1 MPNLD
6 NARALRMAFQGARA
20 LASGRPLA
28 LSLEVTHSCT
38 CDCAHCDKGGAIVGE
53 KLAPPERFGSIVREL
68 EPLFAQ
74 ISGGEPLLRRDI
86 HEIVRAVRLRPGYP
100 YVVFVTNASLL
111 TEEIYL
117 DLKRLGV
124 DEFSISLDF
133 PDERH
138 DANRVL
144 PGLYAHLQD
153 LIPKLAA
160 HGNRDI
166 TLISVIRADNLD
178 DLPALAEH
186 AVRWNVAINFTA
198 YTSLRTNDPSKSVR
212 GAEGLALLRRQI
224 DSLIRIKRR
233 SGRVFTAESV
243 LNRYYEYFAHDS
255 NLPPCR
261 AGIRSLVV
269 NPDGR
274 LAPCAMQPVS
284 FDTREELVRCFSR
297 SNQCGGCLVSL
308 RANTERTV
316 SQMVADGWRS
326 LRQIRAA
333 RKNDSR

>member
-1 MPNLD
+1 M
-6 NARALRMAFQGARA
+6 
-20 LASGRPLA
+20 
-28 LSLEVTHSCT
+28 
-38 CDCAHCDKGGAIVGE
+38 
-53 KLAPPERFGSIVREL
+53 
-68 EPLFAQ
+68 
-74 ISGGEPLLRRDI
+74 
-86 HEIVRAVRLRPGYP
+86 
-100 YVVFVTNASLL
+100 TNASLL

-212 GAEGLALLRRQI
+212 GAEPLALLRRQI
-224 DSLIRIKRR
+224 DSLIQIKRR
-233 SGRVFTAESV
+233 HREDLHGRVGPEPILRVLRARFESPAV
-243 LNRYYEYFAHDS
+243 PRRDP
-255 NLPPCR
+255 LPRRQSRRTPR
-261 AGIRSLVV
+261 AVRHAAGRLRHARRARPLLLPLQHMRRMPRQPAREHGADGL
-269 NPDGR
+269 PDGGGRMAIAPADPGGKEER
-274 LAPCAMQPVS
+274 LPVS
-284 FDTREELVRCFSR
+284 LSR
-297 SNQCGGCLVSL
+297 PRVPEG
-308 RANTERTV
+308 EP
-316 SQMVADGWRS
+316 
-326 LRQIRAA
+326 
-333 RKNDSR
+333 